1 MPARPSRPPR
11 SRGCGV
17 GSPPGEHEAHAN
29 AHGSSAKALKHEQSG
44 ERFAVVIQS
53 DFIPALSTLL
63 VAPTSTSARP
73 TSFRPEIELLGKST
87 RVMLETASVA
97 PERLGSFA
105 GRLSPAEPLEI
116 DEALHL
122 VFGLVR

>member
-1 MPARPSRPPR
+1 MR
-11 SRGCGV
+11 
-17 GSPPGEHEAHAN
+17 
-29 AHGSSAKALKHEQSG
+29 HEQSG
-44 ERFAVVIQS
+44 ERFAVVLQS

-73 TSFRPEIELLGKST
+73 TSFRPEIELMGKTT
-87 RVMLETASVA
+87 RVMLEQSAAVA
-97 PERLGSFA
+97 PERLGPFA
-105 GRLSPAEPLEI
+105 GRLSPAELLEI

>member
-1 MPARPSRPPR
+1 MRGDVYRLRSPR
-11 SRGCGV
+11 DGM
-17 GSPPGEHEAHAN
+17 
-29 AHGSSAKALKHEQSG
+29 KHEQSG

-87 RVMLETASVA
+87 RIMLEQTAAVA
-97 PERLGSFA
+97 PERLGSFT
-105 GRLSPAEPLEI
+105 GRLSPAELLEI

-122 VFGLVR
+122 LLGLVR

>member
-1 MPARPSRPPR
+1 M
-11 SRGCGV
+11 RGDV
-17 GSPPGEHEAHAN
+17 YRLRA
-29 AHGSSAKALKHEQSG
+29 ALDAMKHEQRG
-44 ERFAVVIQS
+44 ERFAVVLQS
-53 DFIPALSTLL
+53 DFVPALSTLL

-87 RVMLETASVA
+87 RVMVEQTAAVA

-105 GRLSPAEPLEI
+105 GRLSPAELLEI

-122 VFGLVR
+122 MLGLVR